1 MAHTTPMSIRI
12 ADDVHDELRRA
23 AQAEHNP
30 KSALAERLLV
40 EGLAMRKYPGV
51 IFIGEPP
58 RRRAAVSGT
67 GLDVWEIALTARNCG
82 STDEVLDLLNIKP
95 MHLNAA
101 LSYYRDHR
109 EEIDELIARNQRPP
123 AVWEEEFPEVFGD
136 A

>member
-1 MAHTTPMSIRI
+1 MSIRI
-12 ADDVHDELRRA
+12 PDDIHEELRRA
-23 AQAEHNP
+23 AQAEDSP

-40 EGLAMRKYPGV
+40 EGLAMRTYPGV

-58 RRRAAVSGT
+58 RRRAAISGT

-82 STDEVLDLLNIKP
+82 STKEVLELLNIKP

-101 LSYYRDHR
+101 LSYFKDHR
-109 EEIDELIARNQRPP
+109 EETDELIARNQRPP
-123 AVWEEEFPEVFGD
+123 TAWEEEFPEAFGN